1 MDAWGFILFLHSA
14 SRLFF
19 FFFFERRMRKG
30 EYAHQGHRLLDP
42 VSERGNRQKSG
53 PYHSHGEMVARHT
66 TTAASVSQQPPFAS
80 LRWCVWLVC
89 QGLACVLPVMG
100 WSGSKGGE
108 RDGV

>member
-1 MDAWGFILFLHSA
+1 MQTGGQ
-14 SRLFF
+14 
-19 FFFFERRMRKG
+19 MRKG

-80 LRWCVWLVC
+80 LRCI
-89 QGLACVLPVMG
+89 
-100 WSGSKGGE
+100 KGVHKL
-108 RDGV
+108 DKV